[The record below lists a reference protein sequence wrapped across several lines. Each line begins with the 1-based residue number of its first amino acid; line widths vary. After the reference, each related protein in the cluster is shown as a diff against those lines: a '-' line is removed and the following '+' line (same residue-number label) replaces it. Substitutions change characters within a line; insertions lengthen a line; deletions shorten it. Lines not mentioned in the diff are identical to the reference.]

1 MQVNGSEEYELPR
14 KKSPAESAAC
24 MAFHW
29 PTPGLKGRT
38 FKLCVLNR
46 WDFNSCVR
54 SSPLRGPLSDVKSKS
69 VYPQSNCRF
78 FVTFVRLCPTSGS
91 RLLPHACKTLG
102 FWSSLAPIALCTQE
116 QKSDKQTRWFSHWS
130 LLIYMRIGTICCRQ
144 AFACL
149 STVSISLTSTATC
162 KIQSANSRL
171 FSCPVECFRDDLHK
185 NRDTLSV

>member
-1 MQVNGSEEYELPR
+1 MNYQERNPRQKAQHVWLYTELLQAWKGEPSSSVFSTDGTLISVSETPHCGDHCPTWSQSLSIPR
-14 KKSPAESAAC
+14 A
-24 MAFHW
+24 
-29 PTPGLKGRT
+29 TVG
-38 FKLCVLNR
+38 
-46 WDFNSCVR
+46 
-54 SSPLRGPLSDVKSKS
+54 
-69 VYPQSNCRF
+69 F

-102 FWSSLAPIALCTQE
+102 FCSSLAPIALCTQE

-130 LLIYMRIGTICCRQ
+130 LLIYKRIGTICCRQ

-185 NRDTLSV
+185 NRYT